1 MPKKL
6 IHRTVVI
13 SFLVF
18 GVKTSLY
25 ARQIEMYNFQSIAMQ
40 YDENAKKRFDSLKK
54 LVKDAQGL
62 SDTERLFRVN
72 DFFNQVPYSSDEKV
86 WGDRDY
92 WATPLEMLG
101 KGKADCEDYAI
112 AKFFTLLEMGI
123 PEEKLFLT
131 YVVTDNLTT
140 RHMVLAYYEY
150 KGAVPLILDNRAFTI
165 VPETLNKNY
174 IPLYRFNLNDFI
186 AYEDGLE
193 HKSSIATKKLHKWEE
208 LTKRFTKVMS

>member
-13 SFLVF
+13 SFLVL
-18 GVKTSLY
+18 GVKTSLC
-25 ARQIEMYNFQSIAMQ
+25 ARRIEVYNFQAVATH
-40 YDENAKKRFDSLKK
+40 YDESAQKRFVSLKK
-54 LVKDAQGL
+54 LLKEGQGL
-62 SDTERLFRVN
+62 SDNERLFRVN

-86 WGDRDY
+86 WGNRDY
-92 WATPLEMLG
+92 WATPVEMLG

-165 VPETLNKNY
+165 APENLNKNY

-186 AYEDGLE
+186 AYEDGWE
-193 HKSSIATKKLHKWEE
+193 HKSSIATKKLHQWEN

>member
-6 IHRTVVI
+6 IRHTVII
-13 SFLVF
+13 SFLIL
-18 GVKTSLY
+18 GIKPSLH
-25 ARQIEMYNFQSIAMQ
+25 ANQIRVYNFQSFAIQ
-40 YDENAKKRFDSLKK
+40 YGEGAKKRFISLKK
-54 LVKDAQGL
+54 LLKEAQGL
-62 SDTERLFRVN
+62 SDKERLLRVN

-86 WGDRDY
+86 WGNSDY

-131 YVVTDNLTT
+131 YAVTDNLTT

-165 VPETLNKNY
+165 LPESLSKDY

-186 AYEDGLE
+186 GFEDGVE
-193 HKSSIATKKLHKWEE
+193 HKSAITTKKLHQWTD

>member
-1 MPKKL
+1 MAKKL
-6 IHRTVVI
+6 IHRTVII

-18 GVKTSLY
+18 GVKTSLS
-25 ARQIEMYNFQSIAMQ
+25 AREIGVYNFQSIAMH
-40 YDENAKKRFDSLKK
+40 YDESAQKRFVSLKK
-54 LVKDAQGL
+54 LLKDAHGL
-62 SDTERLFRVN
+62 SDSERLVRVN
-72 DFFNQVPYSSDEKV
+72 DFFNQVPYSSDKKV
-86 WGDRDY
+86 WGDLDY
-92 WATPLEMLG
+92 WATPIEMLG

-131 YVVTDNLTT
+131 YVVTDNLET

-150 KGAVPLILDNRAFTI
+150 KGAIPLILDNRAFTI

-186 AYEDGLE
+186 AYKDGWE
-193 HKSSIATKKLHKWEE
+193 HKSSIATKKLHRWEE
-208 LTKRFTKVMS
+208 LTKRFTKVLS